1 MKNLKTLC
9 VILFCV
15 ISTNNFAQGIAIQ
28 GIARDS
34 NNTAK
39 ENQNIVLDFEVYYLE
54 NNAPIQIFSRQ
65 KTLLT
70 DPFGVFSYVLDIPNV
85 LESQFSNKEQYLK
98 ISEGNTIISNEIF
111 KRVPYAISAS
121 NGVPTGSI
129 MPYLGTSVPIGWL
142 LCDGSAIPVNN
153 NTAALRNLLGA
164 NNTPNLQGMFL
175 RGTGTSSVN
184 NQAGPS
190 LMQTQGDEYES
201 HNHGKGSLSTSSNG
215 SHNHGYADGI
225 REQYGRNYHV
235 SGGGY
240 SFAGGQQIIN
250 RTTNSG
256 GDHYHAVN
264 GITSNSGGAN
274 ETRPVNYG
282 VNYIIKL

>member
-28 GIARDS
+28 GIARDA

-39 ENQNIVLDFEVYYLE
+39 INQNITLDFEVYYINSSSE
-54 NNAPIQIFSRQ
+54 SEQIFAIQ
-65 KTLLT
+65 ETLLT
-70 DPFGVFSYVLDIPNV
+70 DAFGVFSYVLEIPNA
-85 LESQFSNKEQYLK
+85 LESQFSNNDQYLK
-98 ISEGNTIISNEIF
+98 ITEGNTIISNEIF
-111 KRVPYAISAS
+111 KRVPYAISAN

-129 MPYLGTSVPIGWL
+129 MPYLGTTAPSGWL
-142 LCDGSAIPVNN
+142 LCDGNSIPVNE
-153 NTAALRNLLGA
+153 NTLALRSLLGTT
-164 NNTPNLQGMFL
+164 NTPNLKGMFL

-190 LMQTQGDEYES
+190 LMQTQGDQNKS
-201 HNHGKGSLSTSSNG
+201 HNHGKGSLSTTSNG
-215 SHNHGYADGI
+215 NHSHGYVDTVRQHSGSNH
-225 REQYGRNYHV
+225 YV

-240 SFAGGQQIIN
+240 SFAGGEDN
-250 RTTNSG
+250 RNKTTNSG
-256 GDHYHAVN
+256 GNHNHAIN
-264 GITSNSGGAN
+264 GSTSNSGGN